1 MRKHFFKGSIL
12 WKVAKLEKSADYNC
26 ANSMPC
32 IERTNYLGKLGVLKS
47 ALVCIAFT
55 SIE

>member
-12 WKVAKLEKSADYNC
+12 WKMAKLAKSADYNC

-47 ALVCIAFT
+47 ALECIAFT